1 MTALDDARLELM
13 RRRLAAAGAI
23 GAAAPR
29 ATTATDD
36 AVAEGELGV
45 AERRM
50 WRIHELDPES
60 CSHTIGLVIRV
71 PRPLRDVAA
80 SVQELVT
87 ATPVLASRI
96 TVGEDGPRR
105 TPHPVEGTWR
115 TDTVWAANADVV
127 PDDVDVESAARV
139 LTRTPFR
146 LTEEPAV
153 RAWVTA
159 DPEGTAVVL
168 AIHHIAVDGTSWP
181 ALLAPLVG
189 GGDDVSVV
197 GAPERVV
204 DVDAALRH
212 ARSTWAADDIR
223 HPITGELPDS
233 SAEESWLAPL
243 GETAIVHERSRVDPT
258 SADALAD
265 MAREIGATPNALM
278 IGICVLAAHTATG
291 ADDLVV
297 AVPVENRRTRQ
308 DPRRVGYCGNI
319 VPVRFTVVP
328 AADVRENLRRLMS
341 SVYDAMEHAAVD
353 FGTLLTAIRSAG
365 GRFPVIDV
373 MASVRDA
380 PLRHCIDEAVGYES
394 VSTGVGGY
402 PLAYAVELGAGGS
415 VHLEVDH
422 QVGTP
427 ESVGDAATELAMQ
440 LIRELPDALDTPLA
454 DLVDMVRAT
463 CAVDPLPER
472 ISRFATPGDGWARV
486 GESLAQLARSVGDDS
501 HHGSP
506 LPPGSPA
513 EVLAAVAEVL
523 GPTTLP
529 SAGIGEAGA
538 LTRLGEM
545 IARHGLDLTH
555 PRAAAHLQ
563 PPSLTVAVV
572 ADALASATNA
582 SLDTYDSGPA
592 TLALER
598 WVVAALADLAGL
610 GDAAG
615 GVFGPGGSYSNL
627 LALLVARDRAAARR
641 GIDSRADGVGALH
654 RPVVLCS
661 DVAHFSLHRACAALG
676 LGENA
681 IVTVPTDAAHRMIP
695 DALEAAL
702 DDIGDRVPVAI
713 VATAGTTDF
722 GTVDPL
728 AEIAAIARARGV
740 WLHVDAAYG
749 FGMLFSDRLA
759 GLVDGIAAADS
770 ITLDLHKVGW
780 QPAAASLLLLA
791 DAHGFDSVD
800 RSVAYLNPT
809 DDIEAGYGG
818 LLGQTLQT
826 TRRPDVVKVAAT
838 VLAYGRR
845 GLGAMLDTCHDL
857 ARHAEQ
863 RIATE
868 PQLELVAPVTMTTVV
883 FRYRCDDSDAV
894 NAELRRRLIREGV
907 ALVGRTRVRVADG
920 TTRICLKLTLLNPDA
935 HQSDIDGL
943 LDDIL
948 RLALEVE
955 SETATTTEAIAR

>member
-1 MTALDDARLELM
+1 MTVLDDARLELM
-13 RRRLAAAGAI
+13 RRRLAGAGAPAVTAPQPSAAGGSA
-23 GAAAPR
+23 
-29 ATTATDD
+29 DS
-36 AVAEGELGV
+36 GELGT

-50 WRIHELDPES
+50 WRIHELEPES
-60 CSHTIGLVIRV
+60 CAHTIGLVLRV
-71 PRPLRDVAA
+71 PRPLDDVVDA
-80 SVQELVT
+80 VRELVT
-87 ATPVLASRI
+87 TTPVVASRI
-96 TVGEDGPRR
+96 TVGDDGPCR
-105 TPHPVEGTWR
+105 TPVDVEGSWR
-115 TDTVWAANADVV
+115 GDTVWTANADVV
-127 PDDVDVESAARV
+127 PDDVDVETAARI

-146 LTEEPAV
+146 LTEEPAA
-153 RAWVTA
+153 RAWVAATP
-159 DPEGTAVVL
+159 DGTAVIL

-181 ALLAPLVG
+181 VLLAPLTG
-189 GGDDVSVV
+189 GGETVSVV
-197 GAPERVV
+197 GTSDRVV

-223 HPITGELPDS
+223 HPITGRLPVGTP
-233 SAEESWLAPL
+233 EQSWIAPL
-243 GETAIVHERSRVDPT
+243 GEAPVVHERSEVGAPDA
-258 SADALAD
+258 SALAGL
-265 MAREIGATPNALM
+265 AREIGATPNALM
-278 IGICVLAAHTATG
+278 IGVCVLAAHTATG

-297 AVPVENRRTRQ
+297 AVPVENRRSRQ
-308 DPRRVGYCGNI
+308 DPRHVGYCGNI
-319 VPVRFTVVP
+319 VPIRFTLVP

-341 SVYDAMEHAAVD
+341 SVYEAMEHAAVD

-380 PLRHCIDEAVGYES
+380 PLRHCADETVGYES

-402 PLAYAVELGAGGS
+402 PLAYAIEIGAGDS
-415 VHLEVDH
+415 VHLEIDH
-422 QVGTP
+422 QVGIP
-427 ESVGDAATELAMQ
+427 EAVGEAATDLALQ
-440 LIRELPDALDTPLA
+440 LIRDLPDALDTPLA
-454 DLVDMVRAT
+454 DLVDTVRAT
-463 CAVDPLPER
+463 CGVDALPAR
-472 ISRFATPGDGWARV
+472 TSRFATPGDGWTRV
-486 GESLAQLARSVGDDS
+486 GQGLARLARSVGDDV

-506 LPPGSPA
+506 LPSGSPA
-513 EVLAAVAEVL
+513 EVLAAVAQVL

-529 SAGIGEAGA
+529 STGIGETTA
-538 LTRLGEM
+538 LTRLGELV
-545 IARHGLDLTH
+545 ARHGLDLTH

-598 WVVAALADLAGL
+598 WVIAALADLAGFED
-610 GDAAG
+610 GAG

-627 LALLVARDRAAARR
+627 LALLVARDRAAAHR
-641 GIDSRADGVGALH
+641 GIDSRVEGVGTLH
-654 RPVVLCS
+654 RPVVFCS

-681 IVTVPTDAAHRMIP
+681 IVTIPTDSSHRMVP
-695 DALEAAL
+695 EALESALAAV
-702 DDIGDRVPVAI
+702 GDRVPVAV

-728 AEIAAIARARGV
+728 AEIAAIARAHGV

-759 GLVDGIAAADS
+759 GLVDGISAADS

-780 QPAAASLLLLA
+780 QPATASVLLLA

-826 TRRPDVVKVAAT
+826 TRRPDVLKVAAT

-868 PQLELVAPVTMTTVV
+868 PQLELIAPVTMTTVV
-883 FRYRCDDSDAV
+883 FRYRSADSDAV
-894 NAELRRRLIREGV
+894 NAELRRRLIREGE
-907 ALVGRTRVRVADG
+907 ALIGRTCVRDADG
-920 TTRICLKLTLLNPDA
+920 VPRICLKLTLLNPDA

-943 LDDIL
+943 VDDIL

-955 SETATTTEAIAR
+955 SESTTTEAIAR